1 MQKAASK
8 TRKKSGNLK
17 FQILRLIEATDLPL
31 NGSLKTHF
39 RRMIIN
45 KEFCPP
51 RTRDGLI
58 LKKGGTKGRL
68 QVDSKQLVPPLEN
81 LLQLF

>member
-1 MQKAASK
+1 MLKAVSK

-17 FQILRLIEATDLPL
+17 FQILRRIEATDLPPK
-31 NGSLKTHF
+31 GSLKTHF

-51 RTRDGLI
+51 KIRDGLI
-58 LKKGGTKGRL
+58 LKKGGTKGQP